1 MASINCN
8 IVNPHY
14 KELLNQIDSWAKSS
28 KSRKN
33 LNNPYEAAFRLVERN
48 FEIDLDILK
57 YDSGQEKLTK
67 GSVNGF
73 IKTLNQLNDSIDS
86 GKLDGNFAQFFYQ
99 SSHYGPKDPVIGS
112 YLKEMQNSSFFFRKN
127 ELRDR
132 NRFKEIIQS
141 LQKDAGINSM
151 LGKMK
156 YTQAQR
162 KLTKLDNDL
171 IKAINNGDDTKASEI
186 QKEINTL
193 TNDGEL
199 KSYG

>member
-28 KSRKN
+28 RSKKN

-112 YLKEMQNSSFFFRKN
+112 YLKEMQNSSFFFKDIN
-127 ELRDR
+127 QISTSLGYKENQIYLSQ
-132 NRFKEIIQS
+132 NRLDTANMNLSSLLSETEDVDLAEAITVYNSQEIAYRAAMQTAADV
-141 LQKDAGINSM
+141 L
-151 LGKMK
+151 
-156 YTQAQR
+156 
-162 KLTKLDNDL
+162 KLNIMD
-171 IKAINNGDDTKASEI
+171 
-186 QKEINTL
+186 
-193 TNDGEL
+193 
-199 KSYG
+199 